1 VATSDQ
7 DLVALVEA
15 LDAAD
20 DRERGRLGREL
31 DDNGARAAAPRMAA
45 ADDPRTRRAAA
56 RIMHLLPDESYLA
69 ALVLLVRDPDQA
81 VADSAWRAL
90 RGQLRTDEWRAAV
103 TQIAADGP
111 EHRRDDARRWLSE
124 Q

>member
-1 VATSDQ
+1 MAD
-7 DLVALVEA
+7 DDDFIALVDA

-31 DDNGARAAAPRMAA
+31 DDNGAREAAPRMAA
-45 ADDPRTRRAAA
+45 APDPRTRRAAA
-56 RIMHLLPDESYLA
+56 RIMHLLPDEAYLP
-69 ALVLLVRDPDQA
+69 ALVPLVDDPDEP
-81 VADSAWRAL
+81 VADAAWRAL

-111 EHRRDDARRWLSE
+111 PHRREDAGRWLSE
-124 Q
+124 R